1 MCAVELRRGGLR
13 LSGTALWL
21 DATQK
26 SELSF
31 VSHAHADHIARHER
45 VIATSATLRFM
56 THRLGE
62 IPAGLPVP
70 YNRPFALGPLQIELL
85 PAGHMLGSAQIRVT
99 RPDGRRIA
107 YTGDLNLAPSFTAEA
122 AQVVEC
128 DTLILEA
135 TFGHPRFRFP
145 PKDQVLSRL
154 EGWLRERLN
163 QGYTPVLLGYAL
175 GKSQEV
181 IAFLE
186 KRGFEV
192 AAHPSICEL
201 ASIYSEFGIAL
212 SPPRRFNGTV
222 RSGEVLV
229 LPPHLSRS
237 ASLGRIWPRSV
248 AVLTGWATDAAAIR
262 WYRSDAA
269 FPLSDHADFQ
279 SLVDYALRSR
289 AKEIITH
296 GGFAEQLASS
306 LREQGSD
313 ARAAGRPLQLRLL

>member
-1 MCAVELRRGGLR
+1 MEPASGSPALGAPPFPSCSGVSLPPMCAVELRRGGLR

-31 VSHAHADHIARHER
+31 VSHAHSDHIARHER
-45 VIATSATLRFM
+45 VIATSATLRLM
-56 THRLGE
+56 SHRLGQ

-70 YNRPFALGPLQIELL
+70 YNRPFALGALQIELL

-99 RPDGRRIA
+99 RDDGRRIA
-107 YTGDLNLAPSFTAEA
+107 YTGDLNLAPSLTAEA

-128 DTLILEA
+128 
-135 TFGHPRFRFP
+135 H
-145 PKDQVLSRL
+145 
-154 EGWLRERLN
+154 
-163 QGYTPVLLGYAL
+163 TPVLLGYAL

-186 KRGFEV
+186 RRGFEV
-192 AAHPSICEL
+192 AAHPSICDL
-201 ASIYSEFGIAL
+201 ASIYSEFGVAL
-212 SPPRRFNGTV
+212 SPLRRFNGTV

-229 LPPHLSRS
+229 FPPHLSRS
-237 ASLGRIWPRSV
+237 ASISRIWPRSV
-248 AVLTGWATDAAAIR
+248 AVLSGWATDAAAIR

-269 FPLSDHADFQ
+269 FPLSDHADFD
-279 SLVDYALRSR
+279 SLVDYARR
-289 AKEIITH
+289 TGAKEVITH

-306 LREQGSD
+306 LRERGSV
-313 ARAAGRPLQLRLL
+313 ARAVGRPLQLRLF